1 MKQRISLIKEDRIWD
16 LRAQGYD
23 YDSIAR
29 IVNVHPKLTGVI
41 RRIRR
46 RPPVEQDPIKRG
58 RKAGWMS
65 DAQIEEIRY
74 RKAAGE
80 TLRSIATSFDVSEGC
95 IWQICAGRT
104 YREPESKGYS
114 FDFSNRLRR

>member
-1 MKQRISLIKEDRIWD
+1 MKQRISLAKEDRIWH
-16 LRAQGYD
+16 LRSQGYD
-23 YDSIAR
+23 YESIAR
-29 IVNVHPKLTGVI
+29 IVNVSPALTEVI

-46 RPPVEQDPIKRG
+46 RPPIEKDPIKRG

-65 DAQIEEIRY
+65 DAQIEEIKR

-80 TLRSIATSFDVSEGC
+80 TLLSIAKSFDVSEGC
-95 IWQICAGRT
+95 IWSICKGMT
-104 YREPESKGYS
+104 YKTPESSYK

>member
-1 MKQRISLIKEDRIWD
+1 MRQRISLIKEDRIWD
-16 LRAQGYD
+16 LRSQGYD

-29 IVNVHPKLTGVI
+29 IVNVHPKLTNVI

-46 RPPVEQDPIKRG
+46 RPSLEQDPIRRG

-65 DAQIEEIRY
+65 DSQIEEIKS

-80 TLRSIATSFDVSEGC
+80 TLRSIAASFHVSEGC
-95 IWQICAGRT
+95 IWQICTGRT
-104 YREPESKGYS
+104 YREPESRGYT

>member
-1 MKQRISLIKEDRIWD
+1 MRRISLVKEDRIWD
-16 LRAQGYD
+16 LRSQGYD

-29 IVNVHPKLTGVI
+29 IVNVHPKLTHVI
-41 RRIRR
+41 RRIRQ
-46 RPPVEQDPIKRG
+46 RPPLEKDPIKRG

-65 DAQIEEIRY
+65 DAQIEQIKH

-80 TLRSIATSFDVSEGC
+80 TLLSIAKSFDVSETC
-95 IWQICAGRT
+95 IWQICAGQT
-104 YREPESKGYS
+104 YRESEGKGYS

>member
-1 MKQRISLIKEDRIWD
+1 MRRISLVKEDRIWD
-16 LRAQGYD
+16 LRVQGYD

-29 IVNVHPKLTGVI
+29 IVNVHPSLTDVI

-65 DAQIEEIRY
+65 DSQIEEIKR
-74 RKAAGE
+74 RRAAGE
-80 TLRSIATSFDVSEGC
+80 TLLSIAQRFDVSEGC

-104 YREPESKGYS
+104 YRESEGKGYS
-114 FDFSNRLRR
+114 FDFSNRLHR